1 MYFNS
6 NPAPTSPH
14 QELSS
19 LSHRPAYNTE
29 HGHVPT
35 LECFSRICLKQR
47 RRRSKLMYHK
57 GKLHFHLYSIKCGF
71 SEVLPYLTSSFLT
84 AWHSLVDY
92 RNDSLYQSSYSP
104 LSFQGNQY
112 DLSRFIF
119 DLPLSVSTLESL
131 TWHFFKP
138 KQAVEWYYTC
148 IVVWNTTVLSG
159 TIQY

>member
-35 LECFSRICLKQR
+35 LEYFSQICLKQ

-57 GKLHFHLYSIKCGF
+57 GKLHFLLSSVKCGF
-71 SEVLPYLTSSFLT
+71 SENLPYRTSSFLT
-84 AWHSLVDY
+84 ACHRLVDY
-92 RNDSLYQSSYSP
+92 RNDSP
-104 LSFQGNQY
+104 LSFQRNQY
-112 DLSRFIF
+112 DLSGFIF

-138 KQAVEWYYTC
+138 KQAVGWYYTC